1 MSDITA
7 LLRRAARGGVT
18 IYWDD
23 KREAAV
29 MWPIK
34 GVDRNLIK
42 DLNDHADE
50 IMDLLRGA
58 QFWGCCCR
66 ECRGTVH

>member
-7 LLRRAARGGVT
+7 LLHKAALAGVT
-18 IYWDD
+18 IYHDD
-23 KREAAV
+23 VRAGAV